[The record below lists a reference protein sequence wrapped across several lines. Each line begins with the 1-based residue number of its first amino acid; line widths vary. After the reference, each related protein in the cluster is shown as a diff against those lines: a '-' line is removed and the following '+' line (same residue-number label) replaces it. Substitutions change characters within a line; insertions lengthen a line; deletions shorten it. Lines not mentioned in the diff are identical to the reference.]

1 MRSWLRRTGKILK
14 WAVAALV
21 VVALAAVVDGWT
33 AFGKR
38 APLATMQ
45 RSPEFAGG
53 KFHNPQPLDNPA
65 KEMLRGMFHTSD
77 DVSPR
82 SPVPV
87 VKTDPALLRTP
98 TELRVTWLGHSTS
111 LVEIEGTRV
120 LFDPVWSDRVG
131 PVHLVGPRPWYPPPI
146 ALADLPPVDVVVI
159 SHDHYD
165 HLDMKTIQAM
175 REWKTR
181 FVVPTAVGANLRYWG
196 IPADRIEERD
206 WWESTRV
213 GEIEIVCLPA
223 RHAAGREVVD
233 DDGKLW
239 AGWALLGHGHRV
251 YYSGD
256 TGLFP
261 AMHDIGAKYGPF
273 DLTMIEVGQYGA
285 GWPDWHIGPEQ
296 AVKAHA
302 WVRGRL
308 MLPVHWA
315 KLALA
320 YHGWTEPIER
330 VLAAAGD
337 TKLVIPRPGQTF
349 EPANP
354 PPVARW
360 WPSLPWH
367 TAARD
372 PIVSTLVE

>member
-1 MRSWLRRTGKILK
+1 
-14 WAVAALV
+14 
-21 VVALAAVVDGWT
+21 
-33 AFGKR
+33 
-38 APLATMQ
+38 
-45 RSPEFAGG
+45 
-53 KFHNPQPLDNPA
+53 
-65 KEMLRGMFHTSD
+65 
-77 DVSPR
+77 
-82 SPVPV
+82 
-87 VKTDPALLRTP
+87 
-98 TELRVTWLGHSTS
+98 
-111 LVEIEGTRV
+111 
-120 LFDPVWSDRVG
+120 
-131 PVHLVGPRPWYPPPI
+131 
-146 ALADLPPVDVVVI
+146 
-159 SHDHYD
+159 
-165 HLDMKTIQAM
+165 
-175 REWKTR
+175 
-181 FVVPTAVGANLRYWG
+181 
-196 IPADRIEERD
+196 
-206 WWESTRV
+206 
-213 GEIEIVCLPA
+213 
-223 RHAAGREVVD
+223 
-233 DDGKLW
+233 
-239 AGWALLGHGHRV
+239 
-251 YYSGD
+251 
-256 TGLFP
+256 
-261 AMHDIGAKYGPF
+261 MHDIGAKYGPF